1 MEVVAATEVKNC
13 SLPERTR
20 VKNCNGLMAAGPVLK
35 SSRLARNK
43 RLGGI
48 AEAGGVIKSAA
59 ELGDSLSA

>member
-1 MEVVAATEVKNC
+1 
-13 SLPERTR
+13 
-20 VKNCNGLMAAGPVLK
+20 MAAGPVLK
-35 SSRLARNK
+35 SSGLARNK